1 MSGKKKKNT
10 NTLVIVLICVVL
22 ILVTGAACLLFFT
35 NKSAEK
41 KEQYNQKK
49 TEAEKYIRK
58 EKYDKAI
65 KCYEELIQMDKEN
78 AEAYYQLAEIYIV
91 HTQEPE
97 EALDVYNLGYRN
109 TGSDLLFQKYEDLL
123 KDLTK
128 ETESESESE
137 TDVITDLMGTDE
149 TPQVPDISFDPA
161 KQAKDTKGP
170 QLMKAL
176 STYTDSRYVADYG
189 SHKINEKVQEDMI
202 RVRYE
207 KLAADIYYRNDEN
220 GNTFS
225 DVDNMPFSASHPF
238 RAVLD
243 NIRNIFG
250 MDSDIAITYDDIAYM
265 LGTRPEISGTAVKGK
280 TVLVIP
286 YFSCMIYVEC
296 DEKGNLASGQV
307 WNQIELPVQA
317 KQQEDKLYYGM
328 IMNAVDGSGIE
339 GASVTL
345 VSPDGDAYEGVT
357 DAEGYYEIEG
367 APAGENYQ
375 LTVEKDGFI
384 TEEREMELPEDEMD
398 LGIVSCSPVL
408 DNKEMRII
416 LEWGEEPYDLDSYYI
431 GEYNDGTS
439 VEVYF
444 EHMADSRNGE
454 LAVSLDR
461 DDRDGFGPETTT
473 VRGLDGSFMYCVHD
487 YMQTGMM
494 GEISNAVVKVY
505 LPDGTVNTYTI
516 PSGAG
521 NLWKVFSVVNGE
533 ITEIG
538 TIE

>member
-1 MSGKKKKNT
+1 MSGKKKT

-41 KEQYNQKK
+41 KEQYNEKK
-49 TEAEKYIRK
+49 TEAEKYVKK

-65 KCYEELIQMDKEN
+65 KCYKELIGMDKEN

-97 EALDVYNLGYRN
+97 EALEVYNQGYVN
-109 TGSDLLFQKYEDLL
+109 TGSDLLLQKYKDLL
-123 KDLTK
+123 KDMTK
-128 ETESESESE
+128 ETESQ
-137 TDVITDLMGTDE
+137 TGGDIDVIIDPPIPD
-149 TPQVPDISFDPA
+149 DISEIPDVVFDPE

-170 QLMKAL
+170 QLLKAL
-176 STYTDSRYVADYG
+176 STYPDARYVTDYG
-189 SHKINEKVQEDMI
+189 SHQINEKIQQDII

-207 KLAADIYYRNDEN
+207 KLAADLYYRNDEN
-220 GNTFS
+220 GNNFS
-225 DVDNMPFSASHPF
+225 EVDNMPFGTGYPF

-265 LGTRPEISGTAVKGK
+265 LGTRPEISDTAVKEK
-280 TVLVIP
+280 NVLVIP
-286 YFSCMIYVEC
+286 YFSCTIYVEC

-307 WNQIELPVQA
+307 WNQIELPAQV
-317 KQQEDKLYYGM
+317 KQEEDKLYYGM

-339 GASVTL
+339 GASVVF
-345 VSPDGDAYEGVT
+345 VSPDGDVYEGVT

-367 APAGENYQ
+367 APSGEEYQ
-375 LTVEKDGFI
+375 ITVEKDGFI
-384 TEEREMELPEDEMD
+384 TEERQMELPEDDMD

-408 DNKEMRII
+408 DNQEMRII
-416 LEWGEEPYDLDSYYI
+416 LEWGEEPYDLDSYYL
-431 GEYNDGTS
+431 GTYNDGTS
-439 VEVYF
+439 VEVYY
-444 EHMADSRNGE
+444 EHMADARNGE

-461 DDRDGFGPETTT
+461 DDRDGYGPETIT
-473 VRGLDGSFMYCVHD
+473 VRGLDGSFTYCVHD